1 MKRFTFRLDDFTY
14 ENVKLLS
21 KQYKRSMTV
30 VLKELVHIGLN
41 EVMKR
46 GINENK
52 DIYK

>member
-14 ENVKLLS
+14 EKVKLLS
-21 KQYKRSMTV
+21 KQYKRSMTS
-30 VLKELVHIGLN
+30 VLKELVQIGFN

>member
-14 ENVKLLS
+14 NKVKLLS
-21 KQYKRSMTV
+21 KQYRRSMTS
-30 VLKELVHIGLN
+30 VLKELVQVGFN

-46 GINENK
+46 GIYENK